1 MNSTT
6 ELYPHFCFEFEN
18 GYLQYYEKEDSSKPR
33 PQAKGDSGKL
43 LQQKA
48 GDSETENGQ
57 RQILKGKDD
66 ACC

>member
-1 MNSTT
+1 MVTCSIMRKKTLANQG
-6 ELYPHFCFEFEN
+6 LK
-18 GYLQYYEKEDSSKPR
+18 Q
-33 PQAKGDSGKL
+33 GDFGKL